1 MEESKYK
8 YDVAFSLLA
17 QDEALAQEMNDLLSD
32 RYKTFLYSERQKE
45 IAGADGELK
54 FKQVFAE
61 EARLVVV
68 LYRNG
73 WGTTPWTRMEEEA
86 IRGRAYEEGY
96 EFVKFVP
103 LDEVQTVPK
112 YLPRVQLW
120 INALRFGAKGAAAV
134 IEARLGELG
143 AITRPEN
150 TVDRATRLQRSLD
163 FKSRHR
169 QYGATEAG
177 VDDANNSF
185 ASMVEQLKNKINQ
198 IHASGVTFKLQL
210 KEGRDRDVV
219 VVGLKYGLRIQ
230 WKYYYANSLDGSAL
244 DIEIWDRH
252 PPMSGITLWEEPK
265 KRNSLR
271 FNFELLPS
279 GEGGWT
285 RDEDALDA
293 AALADFALH
302 FYMDNGE

>member
-1 MEESKYK
+1 MDESKYK

-17 QDEALAQEMNDLLSD
+17 QDEPLAQEMTDLLSD

-68 LYRNG
+68 LYREG

-112 YLPRVQLW
+112 YVPKVQLW

-143 AITRPEN
+143 APTRAEN
-150 TVDRATRLQRSLD
+150 AVDRAARLQRTLD
-163 FKSRHR
+163 FKSRHES
-169 QYGATEAG
+169 YGRTDGG
-177 VDDANNSF
+177 VDDANSSF
-185 ASMVEQLKNKINQ
+185 ADIAEQLKSKLAQ
-198 IHASGVTFKLQL
+198 IQASGVRLNLQL
-210 KEGRDRDVV
+210 KQGRDRDIVI
-219 VVGLKYGLRIQ
+219 VGLKSGLRLQ
-230 WKYYYANSLDGSAL
+230 WKYHYRNSLEGSSL
-244 DIEIWDRH
+244 DIEIWDGH
-252 PPMSGITLWEEPK
+252 PPMSGLMPWDEPN
-265 KRNSLR
+265 KRKSLR
-271 FNFELLPS
+271 YKFELLPS
-279 GEGGWT
+279 GAGGWT
-285 RDEDALDA
+285 RDGDAFDA

-302 FYMDNGE
+302 YYMDNGA